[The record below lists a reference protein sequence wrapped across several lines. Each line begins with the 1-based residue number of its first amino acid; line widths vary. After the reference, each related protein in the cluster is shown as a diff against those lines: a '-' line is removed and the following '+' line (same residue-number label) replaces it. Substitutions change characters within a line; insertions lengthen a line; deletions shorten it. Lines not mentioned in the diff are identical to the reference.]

1 MTRILVIDDESGV
14 RSMLTRLLTHH
25 GYQVRSEPNGL
36 HISEVMEEFAPD
48 LVITDIIM
56 PESDGLET
64 INRLRTEYPQVQIIA
79 ISGGGLQISLDH
91 LPMARMLGAALT
103 LKKPI
108 DNEQLIEAVH
118 QVTGD

>member
-1 MTRILVIDDESGV
+1 
-14 RSMLTRLLTHH
+14 
-25 GYQVRSEPNGL
+25 NGL